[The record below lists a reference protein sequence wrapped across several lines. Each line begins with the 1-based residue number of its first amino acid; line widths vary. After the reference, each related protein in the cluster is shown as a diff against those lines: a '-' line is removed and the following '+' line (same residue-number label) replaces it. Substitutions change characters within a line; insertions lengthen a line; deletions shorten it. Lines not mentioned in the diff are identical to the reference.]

1 MVMDIYLLWNL
12 ASTHITSFSLLE
24 LSECSAYENK
34 GPERLESIT
43 YLHIFFM
50 TLLLLESC
58 VTVV

>member
-1 MVMDIYLLWNL
+1 MEFGLR
-12 ASTHITSFSLLE
+12 THITSFSLLE
-24 LSECSAYENK
+24 LSKCSAYEHK
-34 GPERLESIT
+34 GPEQLESIT